1 MSNLYI
7 EKLHVEDYGC
17 LKNVDMELS
26 RLHAL
31 VGPNDSGKSTLLR
44 AMRLGVQL
52 AGGSIQVS
60 SENGNWLPFD
70 PEPLGESLRL
80 DLRLDGGRYTY
91 QLERRLLSGFR
102 ERLIET
108 EEFGNEEPIEEANR
122 ELHTTGLLYA
132 SSLPSLRRK
141 RFGHLSAYF
150 ERGTRLLHLDP
161 DAMRAPSQ
169 LIPETDQIQ
178 LQNESGFGL
187 PAVYDN
193 ILNRGDDTFRQIVE
207 DVRRLFPTVKNMR
220 LKVTD
225 PSTKVLEAELK
236 TGQRV
241 PAKYMSDGL
250 LYYLAFAALRAMA
263 PPAILLVEEIEN
275 GLHPARIQEVMGIMR
290 EISKETQVVIA
301 THSPLV
307 INEMQG
313 DEVSV
318 VTRRPK
324 EGTRVT
330 LLRDTANFKERSK
343 VYALG
348 ELWLS
353 YANGVDE
360 AALLADEEAS

>member
-1 MSNLYI
+1 MPNLYI

-17 LKNVDMELS
+17 LRNVDIKLS

-52 AGGSIQVS
+52 AGGFVHVS
-60 SENGNWLPFD
+60 PQDGNWLPFD
-70 PEPLGESLRL
+70 PGPLGDSLQL
-80 DLRLDGGRYTY
+80 DLRMDGGRFTY
-91 QLERRLLSGFR
+91 RLQKHQSSDFR
-102 ERLIET
+102 EQLIET
-108 EEFGNEEPIEEANR
+108 EEFGNEEVIEEAR
-122 ELHTTGLLYA
+122 RVIHKAGLLHAGALTSY
-132 SSLPSLRRK
+132 REH
-141 RFGHLSAYF
+141 RFGHLSGHLK
-150 ERGTRLLHLDP
+150 RGTRLLHLDP

-169 LIPETDQIQ
+169 LIPDTDQIQ

-207 DVRRLFPTVKNMR
+207 DVRRLFPTVRNMR

-225 PSTKVLEAELK
+225 PSTKVLEAELR

-241 PAKYMSDGL
+241 PATYMSDGL

-275 GLHPARIQEVMGIMR
+275 GLHPARIHEVMGIMR

-330 LLRDTANFKERSK
+330 LMRDTANFKERSK

>member
-17 LKNVDMELS
+17 LKNVDMDLS

-52 AGGSIQVS
+52 AGGAIQVS
-60 SENGNWLPFD
+60 AEDGNWLPFD
-70 PEPLGESLRL
+70 PEPLGDSLRL

-91 QLERRLLSGFR
+91 RLERRLISNFS

-108 EEFGNEEPIEEANR
+108 RGFGPEEIIEETRR
-122 ELHTTGLLYA
+122 EIHETGLMYA
-132 SSLPSLRRK
+132 KSLQSFQKR
-141 RFGHLSAYF
+141 RFGHLSEYF
-150 ERGTRLLHLDP
+150 KRGTRLLHLDP

-207 DVRRLFPTVKNMR
+207 DVKRLFPTVRNMR

-301 THSPLV
+301 THSSLV

-318 VTRRPK
+318 VTRRPE

-330 LLRDTANFKERSK
+330 LIRDTANFKERSK

-360 AALLADEEAS
+360 AALLDGEKTS